1 VPEVRG
7 VADRGAEGADG
18 VGEWMELFNGRDLSG
33 WEGRKDPH
41 TWHVVGAVRL
51 AEDDPRCFASEA
63 GIGVLINSERGRT
76 ADIHAKVLHGDCE
89 LHVEYCVPE
98 KSNSGVYLM
107 GQYEIQVL
115 DSWGTP
121 ETELKYGTNG
131 GIYARH
137 NHPVTHQD
145 YGGHAPMT
153 NASRRPGEWQELDVR
168 FHAPKFDADGRRK
181 IANARFERVV
191 LNGKLIHEN
200 KECQLPTGGAYHD
213 QDVPLGPLRFQGD
226 HGPVA
231 YRNIRMRML

>member
-1 VPEVRG
+1 MS
-7 VADRGAEGADG
+7 D
-18 VGEWMELFNGRDLSG
+18 WITLFNGRDLEG
-33 WEGRKDPH
+33 WRGRSDPH
-41 TWHVVGAVRL
+41 TWHVVGGVRL
-51 AEDDPRCFASEA
+51 AEDDPRAFTADP
-63 GIGVLINSERGRT
+63 GTGVLINSERSRT
-76 ADIHAKVLHGDCE
+76 ADIHTTTEHGDCE
-89 LHVEYCVPE
+89 LHVEYCVPA

-121 ETELKYGTNG
+121 DTELKYGTNG

-145 YGGHAPMT
+145 YGGHAPRT

-168 FHAPKFDADGRRK
+168 FHAPKFDGSGRK

-191 LNGKLIHEN
+191 LNGKVLHEN
-200 KECQLPTGGAYHD
+200 AECELPTGGAWHSE
-213 QDVPLGPLRFQGD
+213 DVPRGPLRFQGD

-231 YRNIRMRML
+231 FRNIRIRLLD

>member
-1 VPEVRG
+1 M
-7 VADRGAEGADG
+7 
-18 VGEWMELFNGRDLSG
+18 GEWIELFNGRNLDG
-33 WEGRKDPH
+33 WEGRSQPH
-41 TWHVVGAVRL
+41 TWHVVGGVRL
-51 AEDDPRCFASEA
+51 AEDPRGFVAEPGS
-63 GIGVLINSERGRT
+63 GVLLNSEGGRT
-76 ADIHAKVLHGDCE
+76 ADIHTTTQHGDCE

-121 ETELKYGTNG
+121 ESELKYGTNG

-145 YGGHAPMT
+145 YGGHAPLT
-153 NASRRPGEWQELDVR
+153 NASRRPGEWHELDIV
-168 FHAPKFDADGRRK
+168 FHAPKFDAAGKK

-191 LNGKLIHEN
+191 LNGKLVHADR
-200 KECQLPTGGAYHD
+200 ECELPTGGAYHD
-213 QDVPLGPLRFQGD
+213 QDVPRGPLRFQGD

-231 YRNIRMRML
+231 YRNIRMRAL